1 MLTPQDLV
9 LLREAL
15 AYWAMETVG
24 LDRLQATDQTH
35 SECLVEVTET
45 DIQRLFQRLMPENIR
60 YIVVDRE
67 SNHTVNTRLFR
78 KAPHI
83 HASSDRWQVKQVTE
97 ASKGLVT
104 ADAEARKG
112 WVAAQQ
118 SFEQTRK
125 SIVQQQTDIQ
135 SGLDRLESERKSIA
149 TQRATDLLL
158 SGSIEAIGTV
168 VAVLVP
174 LLLLGWLMQRFW
186 QTDSVQDVDEMIVM
200 SAKATQ
206 IPPTVSMTEIWKNLK
221 PVSIANGRYLPEV
234 LDDDSWSHDA

>member
-1 MLTPQDLV
+1 MVRLKQILV
-9 LLREAL
+9 VATIVRKVLKRLGILLLLLSPIMVGCNEDEA
-15 AYWAMETVG
+15 A
-24 LDRLQATDQTH
+24 R
-35 SECLVEVTET
+35 
-45 DIQRLFQRLMPENIR
+45 R
-60 YIVVDRE
+60 DRE
-67 SNHTVNTRLFR
+67 HVNAMQR
-78 KAPHI
+78 
-83 HASSDRWQVKQVTE
+83 QVTE
-97 ASKGLVT
+97 ASWEFIT

-135 SGLDRLESERKSIA
+135 SGLDRLEAERISIA

-158 SGSIEAIGTV
+158 SKSIETVGTV

-174 LLLLGWLMQRFW
+174 FLLLGWLMHRFG

-200 SAKATQ
+200 SAEVSQ
-206 IPPTVSMTEIWKNLK
+206 IPPTVSTTEIWQNLK

-234 LDDDSWSHDA
+234 LADDAWSHDA

>member
-1 MLTPQDLV
+1 MVRLIQILKVAKTIIRAVLMRLGILLILLV
-9 LLREAL
+9 PIMVGCEEDEAARRE
-15 AYWAMETVG
+15 
-24 LDRLQATDQTH
+24 
-35 SECLVEVTET
+35 
-45 DIQRLFQRLMPENIR
+45 
-60 YIVVDRE
+60 RE
-67 SNHTVNTRLFR
+67 HVNTM
-78 KAPHI
+78 
-83 HASSDRWQVKQVTE
+83 QKQVTE
-97 ASKGLVT
+97 ASRGLVT

-135 SGLDRLESERKSIA
+135 SGLDRLELERKSIA

-186 QTDSVQDVDEMIVM
+186 QSDSGPEVDEMIVM

-206 IPPTVSMTEIWKNLK
+206 IPPTVSTTEIWQNLK

-234 LDDDSWSHDA
+234 LDDESWSHDA